1 MVILAVGGQL
11 LNLLFLEGL
20 DKLVGFRRESLQ
32 EGLIGK
38 VLIELAYSA
47 NRHGEVRVLIMLG
60 EQFVDLL
67 DARREVI
74 VLILINH
81 NSSGSDHLNIYYI
94 FLQRQGL

>member
-1 MVILAVGGQL
+1 MGSIFQLDLMVILAVGGQL

-47 NRHGEVRVLIMLG
+47 N
-60 EQFVDLL
+60 
-67 DARREVI
+67 
-74 VLILINH
+74 
-81 NSSGSDHLNIYYI
+81 
-94 FLQRQGL
+94 